1 MDFKHRFKLARK
13 TKKGDL
19 WIHRKTKKTVLV
31 LGRVGYSDVKLRHES
46 GIETVKFDHYLAS
59 DYEPNLKKILPEKG
73 E

>member
-31 LGRVGYSDVKLRHES
+31 LGRERYDGVKLLHES